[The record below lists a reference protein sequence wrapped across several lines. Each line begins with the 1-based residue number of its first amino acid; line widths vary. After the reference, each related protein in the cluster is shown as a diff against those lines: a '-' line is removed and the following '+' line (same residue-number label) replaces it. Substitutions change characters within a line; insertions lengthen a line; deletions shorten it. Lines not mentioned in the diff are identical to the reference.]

1 MKKKV
6 LVVIQLL
13 RRGGIEIAAVNFAS
27 HLDKNKYDITYY
39 LQNTSK
45 GQDEELVKSVL
56 KSGSKIITKESSNAG
71 YLNGLKDALRVM
83 RAGKYDIVHSHVM
96 FYNGIIMLAAK
107 MSGIKKRVSHSH
119 ATEWNRKET
128 LPFKIYRA
136 FMRKLINM
144 FATDKLACSTAA
156 GNYMYGKKEY
166 TADGTFL
173 ANGIEIERYALS
185 NDTRAK
191 KRAELSISKDEI
203 LVGHIGTIYRIK
215 NQVFLVEIFAEML
228 KSNSNLK
235 LILAGE
241 IVDGD
246 IIKEK
251 SRELGVEDKVFMLGQ
266 RTDVAELLQAFD
278 IMIFPSL
285 NEGLPVSLIEAQA
298 SKLPCLISDRVTA
311 EVKFN
316 SNVDFMPLEVDAE
329 KWSSR
334 AFELLKTDRNGIDI
348 TALSETYDINK
359 VAQKLD
365 GIYSAG
371 VANDQYN
378 RSCIQC

>member
-39 LQNTSK
+39 LQNTSE

-166 TADGTFL
+166 AADGTFL

-251 SRELGVEDKVFMLGQ
+251 SRELGIEDKVFMLGQ

-371 VANDQYN
+371 G
-378 RSCIQC
+378 SK

>member
-6 LVVIQLL
+6 LIVIQQL
-13 RRGGIEIAAVNFAS
+13 RRGGVEVAAVNFSS
-27 HLDKNKYDITYY
+27 HIDQDKYEFTYY
-39 LQNTSK
+39 LQKVESK
-45 GQDEELVKSVL
+45 QDEELIEIINKSN
-56 KSGSKIITKESSNAG
+56 SKVIVRPHTAKNYIQQ
-71 YLNGLKDALRVM
+71 YQDALRVM

-166 TADGTFL
+166 AADGTFL

-185 NDTRAK
+185 NDMRAK
-191 KRAELSISKDEI
+191 KRAELSIRKDEI

-365 GIYSAG
+365 DIYSAG
-371 VANDQYN
+371 G
-378 RSCIQC
+378 SK

>member
-27 HLDKNKYDITYY
+27 HLNKDKYEITYY
-39 LQNTSK
+39 LQNADE
-45 GQDEELVKSVL
+45 GQDEDLVQSVL
-56 KSGSKIITKESSNAG
+56 NSGAKIIVRDHSKQG
-71 YLNGLKDALRVM
+71 YVSGLKDAVKIM
-83 RAGKYDIVHSHVM
+83 KKNKYDIVHSHVM

-334 AFELLKTDRNGIDI
+334 AFELLKTDRYGIDI

-371 VANDQYN
+371 G
-378 RSCIQC
+378 SK